1 MTRQLPNIIV
11 TGTPGVGKTVHC
23 EQLAEETGL
32 RHLSINQVV
41 KDRQCHEGWD
51 DELKTW
57 IVDDDKLLDAIEDE
71 VLKGGCIID
80 WHACDVFPQS
90 WIDLVVVIQCPN
102 TALHYDRLKS
112 RNYHEK
118 KLQENVDA
126 EIFQVLLEEA
136 RESYDE
142 EIVIALN
149 SETDEDIESN
159 CQRIIAWI
167 DMYKKDHAE
176 STD

>member
-57 IVDDDKLLDAIEDE
+57 IVDDDKVCFGVA
-71 VLKGGCIID
+71 VTC
-80 WHACDVFPQS
+80 
-90 WIDLVVVIQCPN
+90 
-102 TALHYDRLKS
+102 
-112 RNYHEK
+112 
-118 KLQENVDA
+118 
-126 EIFQVLLEEA
+126 
-136 RESYDE
+136 
-142 EIVIALN
+142 
-149 SETDEDIESN
+149 
-159 CQRIIAWI
+159 
-167 DMYKKDHAE
+167 
-176 STD
+176 